1 MPDKEIE
8 KFVNT
13 LKDTDADRVI
23 LRTTEEK
30 YATQITN
37 VTETAQ
43 ETATM
48 LWDKVRGKKSFNVN
62 KTNPTNSTPT
72 LLNEQIEAN
81 IKEKTPNAVNTV
93 MRPDLP
99 GVQKKSNFFKGV
111 SYDVSLDSV
120 EANKEIG
127 NNLKLGTNID
137 VFDKSIGANLEK
149 SYNNGS
155 VKIKGDIEYEPLDNA
170 AKMSLNYSAPN
181 NSIYGSAY
189 LNKENPG
196 VNAGYY
202 NKINKHS
209 SLGASVSIFK
219 DDAAFNANYK
229 KTFKDNTNLTMGVYG
244 STRNKEIGVT
254 ARIGF

>member
-93 MRPDLP
+93 MRP
-99 GVQKKSNFFKGV
+99 
-111 SYDVSLDSV
+111 
-120 EANKEIG
+120 
-127 NNLKLGTNID
+127 
-137 VFDKSIGANLEK
+137 
-149 SYNNGS
+149 
-155 VKIKGDIEYEPLDNA
+155 
-170 AKMSLNYSAPN
+170 
-181 NSIYGSAY
+181 
-189 LNKENPG
+189 
-196 VNAGYY
+196 
-202 NKINKHS
+202 
-209 SLGASVSIFK
+209 
-219 DDAAFNANYK
+219 
-229 KTFKDNTNLTMGVYG
+229 
-244 STRNKEIGVT
+244 
-254 ARIGF
+254 